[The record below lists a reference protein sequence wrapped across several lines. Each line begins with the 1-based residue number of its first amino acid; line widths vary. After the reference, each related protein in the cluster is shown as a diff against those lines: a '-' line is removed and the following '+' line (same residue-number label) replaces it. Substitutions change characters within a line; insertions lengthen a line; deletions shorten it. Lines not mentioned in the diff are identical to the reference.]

1 MRRDLII
8 GILCS
13 ILVHAGLGL
22 GGEANFNFFKKT
34 KKIVKEEAPT
44 IQLMDLPKLEPEPP
58 EVSESDSSTSESTS
72 IAPPSVAD
80 VPGVVDLNSFVQP
93 VQPPPPP
100 KAGMTMTVPKSSQPI
115 TSKGMSEIFDLKNL
129 DQQPVPKFRQQPA
142 YPFEM
147 KRQGISA
154 EVLVEFICDNNGEV
168 RDARVVKSDNHAFDT
183 AALDAIYKWK
193 FRAGKKGGRSV
204 SARMQQPFVFSIADE

>member
-13 ILVHAGLGL
+13 IFVHVGLGL
-22 GGEANFNFFKKT
+22 GGEIKLNWGT
-34 KKIVKEEAPT
+34 KKKVVKEEVPV
-44 IQLMDLPKLEPEPP
+44 IQIEMPVIPPEPP
-58 EVSESDSSTSESTS
+58 EAADPSEGASESTS

-100 KAGMTMTVPKSSQPI
+100 KAGVTMTVPKNNGPVARQGL
-115 TSKGMSEIFDLKNL
+115 TEVFDLKNL
-129 DQQPVPKFRQQPA
+129 DQQPVPRFRAKPV

-147 KRQGISA
+147 KRLAASA
-154 EVLVEFICDNNGEV
+154 EVLVEFICDGNGDV
-168 RDARVVKSDNHAFDT
+168 RDARVIKSGNVAFDT
-183 AALDAIYKWK
+183 AALEAIYKWK
-193 FRAGKKGGRSV
+193 FRPGKKGGRAV
-204 SARMQQPFVFSIADE
+204 NARMQQPFVFSIDE

>member
-22 GGEANFNFFKKT
+22 GGEINLSFLAKK

-44 IQLMDLPKLEPEPP
+44 IQLMELPKLEPEPP
-58 EVSESDSSTSESTS
+58 EPTETDSSASENTP
-72 IAPPSVAD
+72 IAPPSMVD
-80 VPGVVDLNSFVQP
+80 VPGVVALGDFVQP

-100 KAGMTMTVPKSSQPI
+100 KSGITMTVPKQNVVA
-115 TSKGMSEIFDLKNL
+115 TGTVGQVFDLKNL
-129 DQQPVPKFRQQPA
+129 DQQPSLRSRVDPV

-147 KRQGISA
+147 KRQGIGA
-154 EVLVEFICDNNGEV
+154 EVIVEFICTASGEV
-168 RDARVVKSDNHAFDT
+168 IEPRIVKTNNHAFDN
-183 AALDAIYKWK
+183 AVIDCILKWK
-193 FRAGKKGGRSV
+193 FRPGKKGGRAV
-204 SARMQQPFVFSIADE
+204 AARMQQPFSFAITD